1 MSWKLNSFRL
11 KHFATDLIAAPVI
24 PEPAVI
30 ARLLEGFSRVG
41 KRPNPKKEGVNG
53 EVLKEFIGALPFMD
67 LSMFDVRLWT
77 ALFVTAYFGCS
88 WSANFWYLQTRSS
101 SLVWGE

>member
-1 MSWKLNSFRL
+1 M
-11 KHFATDLIAAPVI
+11 
-24 PEPAVI
+24 

-53 EVLKEFIGALPFMD
+53 EMLEEISVALPFMG

-77 ALFVTAYFGCS
+77 ALFVTTYFGCFRVP
-88 WSANFWYLQTRSS
+88 NF
-101 SLVWGE
+101 